1 MRRKEISQEQ
11 HQWYDFKISSLETT
25 LLHYLTAYLLQRSRN
40 NTWQSQWPMS
50 TKLPKTTIQR
60 QLLPPMSQSMP
71 AFLQVAASA
80 LAFLQAA
87 ASALARLIPI
97 PHYFPTEPALHL
109 YYRTGQ
115 VQQVVVTV
123 IPTKADSFLVLGAHL
138 EDLPAAE
145 VAPAVFQVDM
155 VAAEVALA
163 MVAVVPPH
171 PC

>member
-1 MRRKEISQEQ
+1 MANEYEASEDD
-11 HQWYDFKISSLETT
+11 HTET
-25 LLHYLTAYLLQRSRN
+25 A
-40 NTWQSQWPMS
+40 S
-50 TKLPKTTIQR
+50 TSNVTIN
-60 QLLPPMSQSMP
+60 
-71 AFLQVAASA
+71 AEVAASA

-115 VQQVVVTV
+115 VQQVVVAV

-138 EDLPAAE
+138 EDIPAAE